1 MTTPRQADDRGGTAG
16 APPCPRRSRVY
27 ISGWNFAPGV
37 AILGSQVGS
46 RAVDAPWWS
55 FCLLSVL
62 GLAAVCLQI
71 VFPQDS
77 SDKLAWW
84 RERRRTKQRCQCQPA
99 VQAREPARAGD
110 PVAVLAPVSTI
121 PRSGGVGALGL
132 GTLGDCGARNED
144 ALWSGNRAGGGPAFD
159 AQDERDE
166 GPVLDTS
173 VAHPARVYDYWLGGK
188 DNYAADRS
196 AAEALIAVRP
206 AIVRDIRANRAFMRR
221 AVAYLATEG
230 VRQFLDIGTGI
241 PTKPNLHEVVQD
253 IAPDARIVYADN
265 DPVVLAHARALL
277 VSTPEGTTSYL
288 QADLRDPGMIL
299 REAARTL
306 DFAQPTAVILASIL
320 QLVSDSEDPYGIVA
334 RLMSTVARGSY
345 LVLTHPASD
354 IYGELVA
361 ESARRYNESVVTPV
375 TLRTFNQ
382 VSSFFDGLELV
393 EPGIVQCHR
402 WHPEPGASVDDYE
415 VAGWGAVGYRR
426 RA

>member
-16 APPCPRRSRVY
+16 SPRRSRNARAC
-27 ISGWNFAPGV
+27 ISGRDFAPGV

-62 GLAAVCLQI
+62 GLAAVCLRI

-77 SDKLAWW
+77 PDKLAWW
-84 RERRRTKQRCQCQPA
+84 RERWRTKQRCQCPPA
-99 VQAREPARAGD
+99 VQVGRPLGKHH
-110 PVAVLAPVSTI
+110 S
-121 PRSGGVGALGL
+121 PRGAGALGL
-132 GTLGDCGARNED
+132 AALGDSGARKED
-144 ALWSGNRAGGGPAFD
+144 ALWSGNRADGGHAFD
-159 AQDERDE
+159 AQDEQDE

-221 AVAYLATEG
+221 TVAYLAAEG

-241 PTKPNLHEVVQD
+241 PTKPNLHEVVQG

-288 QADLRDPGMIL
+288 HADLRDPGTIL
-299 REAARTL
+299 QEAARTL
-306 DFAQPTAVILASIL
+306 DFAQPAAVILASIL
-320 QLVSDSEDPYGIVA
+320 QLISDTEDPYQIVA
-334 RLMSTVARGSY
+334 QLMSSVARGSY

-361 ESARRYNESVVTPV
+361 ESARRYNESVATPL

-382 VSSFFDGLELV
+382 VASFFDGLELI

-402 WHPEPGASVDDYE
+402 WHPEPGDSVDDYD
-415 VAGWGAVGYRR
+415 VAGWGAVARKP
-426 RA
+426 